1 MIPNPDFWSERKVLL
16 TGHTGFKGAWMAC
29 WLARLGARVTGLALA
44 PDTNPNLHDL
54 LNIDKKIATHVADL
68 NDAEKVQSI
77 VHAEHP
83 EIVIHMAAQA
93 LLPRSYREP
102 AQTWRTNVMGTIN
115 LLDTL
120 RECEDVEAVLV
131 VTSDKV
137 YENPE
142 RGRAFSESDRLGGDD
157 PYSSSKAAAELA
169 AAAWRRSFFPKGPT
183 LATARAGNV
192 IGGGD
197 WASDRLIPDLIH
209 AVKKNSAL
217 ELRDPSS
224 VRPWQHV
231 LDVLSGYFGYLE
243 ELAANKDLPLSLNFG
258 PPGKGGSTVEEVVE
272 RLLSLMDASIPRK
285 HTPSHVIGEKNEL
298 ILDSALAKEALG
310 WGSRLD
316 MDETLEWTA
325 EWYGAWLAGENP
337 RDVTERQIDHYES
350 LSS

>member
-1 MIPNPDFWSERKVLL
+1 MTPNPDFWAGRKVLL

-29 WLARLGARVTGLALA
+29 WLARLGARATGLALA
-44 PDTNPNLHDL
+44 PDTDPNLHNL
-54 LNIDKKIATHVADL
+54 LHMDKEMATHLADL
-68 NDAEKVQSI
+68 NDAEKIRTI
-77 VHAEHP
+77 VHAERP

-102 AQTWRTNVMGTIN
+102 ALTWRTNVMGTIN
-115 LLDTL
+115 LLDAL
-120 RECEDVEAVLV
+120 RDCDSVEVVLV

-209 AVKKNSAL
+209 AVKENSAL

-231 LDVLSGYFGYLE
+231 LDVLSGYFSYLE
-243 ELAANKDLPLSLNFG
+243 GLATNKDLPPSLNFG
-258 PPGKGGSTVEEVVE
+258 PSGKVVVTVEEVVE

>member
-1 MIPNPDFWSERKVLL
+1 MTPNPDFWSERKVLL

-29 WLARLGARVTGLALA
+29 WLARLGARTTGLALA
-44 PDTNPNLHDL
+44 PDTDPNLHDL
-54 LNIDKKIATHVADL
+54 LHIDKEMATHVADL
-68 NDAEKVQSI
+68 NDAEKIRSI
-77 VHAEHP
+77 VHAERP

-102 AQTWRTNVMGTIN
+102 ALTWRTNVMGTIN
-115 LLDTL
+115 LLDAL
-120 RECEDVEAVLV
+120 RDCEGVEAVLV

-157 PYSSSKAAAELA
+157 PYSSSKAATEFAT
-169 AAAWRRSFFPKGPT
+169 AAWRRSFFPEGAK

-197 WASDRLIPDLIH
+197 WAGNRLVPDLMR
-209 AVKKNSAL
+209 AVTENSIL

-243 ELAANKDLPLSLNFG
+243 GLAANKDLPPSLNFG
-258 PPGKGGSTVEEVVE
+258 PSGKHTVTVEEVVE
-272 RLLSLMDASIPRK
+272 KLLSLMGASVPRR
-285 HTPSHVIGEKNEL
+285 HAPSHDIREKSEL
-298 ILDSALAKEALG
+298 VLDSALASETLG
-310 WGSRLD
+310 WESRLD
-316 MDETLEWTA
+316 MEKTLEWTA
-325 EWYGAWLAGENP
+325 EWYRAWLAGGNP

>member
-1 MIPNPDFWSERKVLL
+1 MTPNPDFWSGRKVLL

-29 WLARLGARVTGLALA
+29 WLARLGARTTGLALA
-44 PDTNPNLHDL
+44 PDTDPNLHDL
-54 LNIDKKIATHVADL
+54 LHIDKEMATHVADL
-68 NDAEKVQSI
+68 NDAEKIRSI
-77 VHAEHP
+77 VHAERP

-102 AQTWRTNVMGTIN
+102 ALTWRTNVMGTIN
-115 LLDTL
+115 LLDAL
-120 RECEDVEAVLV
+120 RDCEGVEAVLV

-157 PYSSSKAAAELA
+157 PYSSSKAATEFAT
-169 AAAWRRSFFPKGPT
+169 AAWRRSFFSEGPKLVT
-183 LATARAGNV
+183 VRAGNV

-197 WASDRLIPDLIH
+197 WAGDRLVPDLIR
-209 AVKKNSAL
+209 AVMENSAL

-243 ELAANKDLPLSLNFG
+243 GLAANKELPLSLNFG
-258 PPGKGGSTVEEVVE
+258 PSGKNAVTVEEVVE
-272 RLLSLMDASIPRK
+272 KLLSLMGASVPRR
-285 HTPSHVIGEKNEL
+285 HAPSHDIREKSEL
-298 ILDSALAKEALG
+298 VLDSALAREALG
-310 WGSRLD
+310 WESRLN
-316 MDETLEWTA
+316 MEKTLEWTA

-337 RDVTERQIDHYES
+337 RDITERQIDRYES

>member
-44 PDTNPNLHDL
+44 PDTDPNLHDL
-54 LNIDKKIATHVADL
+54 LNIDKEMATHVADL

-102 AQTWRTNVMGTIN
+102 GLTWRTNVMGTIN

-120 RECEDVEAVLV
+120 RDCESIEAVLV

-157 PYSSSKAAAELA
+157 PYSSSKAAAEFA
-169 AAAWRRSFFPKGPT
+169 VAAWRRSFFPEGPK

-272 RLLSLMDASIPRK
+272 RLLSLMGVSVPCK
-285 HTPSHVIGEKNEL
+285 HTPSHSVKEKNEL
-298 ILDSALAKEALG
+298 ILDSTLAKETLG
-310 WGSRLD
+310 WESRLD
-316 MDETLEWTA
+316 MEKTLKWTA
-325 EWYGAWLAGENP
+325 EWYRTWLAGENS
-337 RDVTERQIDHYES
+337 RDVTERQIDRYES